1 MKLESSTRRDKRL
14 MATFQ
19 DGRIVHFGFKGGRT
33 YIDHG
38 DKEKRKNYLARHKV
52 NEDWSDPY
60 SPGALS
66 RYLLWGDSTDLEKNH
81 RKFMKLFN
89 VS

>member
-66 RYLLWGDSTDLEKNH
+66 RYLLWGDSADLEKNH

>member
-1 MKLESSTRRDKRL
+1 MKIESSTRRDKRL

-19 DGRIVHFGFKGGRT
+19 NGRVVHFGFKGGKT
-33 YIDHG
+33 YIDEG
-38 DKEKRKNYLARHKV
+38 DKVKRKNYLARHKV

-66 RYLLWGDSTDLEKNH
+66 RYLLWGDSTDLETNH
-81 RKFMKLFN
+81 RKFMRLFN

>member
-1 MKLESSTRRDKRL
+1 MKIESSTRKDKRF
-14 MATFQ
+14 MITFQ
-19 DGRIVHFGFKGGRT
+19 NGTVVHFGLKGGTT
-33 YIDHG
+33 YIDSG
-38 DKEKRKNYLARHKV
+38 DKVKRKNYLARHKV

-66 RYLLWGDSTDLEKNH
+66 RYLLWGDSTDLETNH
-81 RKFMKLFN
+81 RKFMRLFN